1 MKPTEPAKF
10 KQATRVAVANQG
22 PTQERLAPE
31 AERSGVADGFAQ
43 VAQAIAELD
52 DSILKLR
59 AKLDDALLPEETQC
73 SEEARAKN
81 ARNACPL
88 ATAMMHQAEK
98 LRDARRLVDSIA
110 SRVDI

>member
-1 MKPTEPAKF
+1 MKTTEPAKF
-10 KQATRVAVANQG
+10 NRAARTTAADTG
-22 PTQERLAPE
+22 PAPARMAPE
-31 AERSGVADGFAQ
+31 ETRSGVADGFSQ
-43 VAQAIAELD
+43 VEQAIAELG

-59 AKLDDALLPEETQC
+59 SKLDAALLPEETQC

-110 SRVDI
+110 SRVDL